1 MVTVE
6 ELYKNFGVLA
16 DAKEKAGEVN
26 FPRKEAGTVL
36 NCSMIDGGERLLFL
50 IIKNDIALIY
60 IHVSSITK

>member
-26 FPRKEAGTVL
+26 FPRKEAGTVF
-36 NCSMIDGGERLLFL
+36 NT
-50 IIKNDIALIY
+50 
-60 IHVSSITK
+60 VQ